1 MWVWVG
7 DDNVVGEVILVMID
21 VVLTSE
27 SSSSSDRFF
36 EVRVGVGGIFLRTCR
51 RLLAPRPFFS
61 RPLPLRFAVAAPRHQ
76 QTLGVL
82 Q

>member
-36 EVRVGVGGIFLRTCR
+36 EVRVGVGGIFLKP
-51 RLLAPRPFFS
+51 AD
-61 RPLPLRFAVAAPRHQ
+61 VYW
-76 QTLGVL
+76 L
-82 Q
+82 QGLSFQDPYP